1 MSPGTRPADGSKSVQ
16 VTKLSNQISR
26 HFKQFG
32 LRKAEFKRQ
41 KSLLIEKELQ
51 AHFKAKHETERAEG
65 DASERPASSPAA
77 SPSSKARGQSPSAQV
92 YMPPASPGKVSTRF
106 AASYPVWMHPC
117 IHPGAASQRPASQ
130 GSRIR
135 STSGGS
141 FPFGPSD
148 GFQAAEIATHP
159 LAMCMEVQQLH
170 FCCLTTAACTKDL
183 FLSADAEAL
192 RNVYL
197 FLIAR
202 TKTKIRAKLYR
213 IDEGHLETAET
224 EEDRLFGTSNR
235 EEELFQAVEEEAAA
249 LKANWETGLKQDPPE
264 MIERLGDLMAL
275 LGPRY
280 RTLSREA
287 VWEKALAGGMTAF
300 ERREK
305 RLGTA
310 AASALS
316 GHTRSRGQSKGR
328 PPSPE
333 RLQDYDPDGSARA
346 AWLQARDRE
355 QDGKALGR
363 RIKSVRGPS
372 HTYLLLE
379 RDLPF
384 RRLIADSNISNQRS
398 TCEVGG

>member
-77 SPSSKARGQSPSAQV
+77 SPTSKARGQSPSAQV

-141 FPFGPSD
+141 FPLGPSD
-148 GFQAAEIATHP
+148 GFQ
-159 LAMCMEVQQLH
+159 EVQQIVEPDTDPNGEKSEKL
-170 FCCLTTAACTKDL
+170 DL
-183 FLSADAEAL
+183 GLSSSTSTLAISRSRRASPKKTQGG
-192 RNVYL
+192 L
-197 FLIAR
+197 FFA
-202 TKTKIRAKLYR
+202 
-213 IDEGHLETAET
+213 GHLETAET

-264 MIERLGDLMAL
+264 IIERLGDLMGL

-316 GHTRSRGQSKGR
+316 GHSRSRGQSKGR

-363 RIKSVRGPS
+363 RIKSVSALGTS
-372 HTYLLLE
+372 VQ
-379 RDLPF
+379 LPLVSF
-384 RRLIADSNISNQRS
+384 
-398 TCEVGG
+398 

>member
-77 SPSSKARGQSPSAQV
+77 SPSSKARGQSPLAQA

-106 AASYPVWMHPC
+106 AASHPVWMHPC

-135 STSGGS
+135 STSGAS
-141 FPFGPSD
+141 FPFGLSE
-148 GFQAAEIATHP
+148 GFQTLVEP
-159 LAMCMEVQQLH
+159 D
-170 FCCLTTAACTKDL
+170 TTDPTGDK
-183 FLSADAEAL
+183 SE
-192 RNVYL
+192 
-197 FLIAR
+197 
-202 TKTKIRAKLYR
+202 R
-213 IDEGHLETAET
+213 IDLGLTSSTSSLPISRSRRASPKKPQGGLFFAGQLETAET
-224 EEDRLFGTSNR
+224 EEDRLFGTSSR

-249 LKANWETGLKQDPPE
+249 LKANWQTGLKQDPPE
-264 MIERLGDLMAL
+264 IIERLGDLMAL

-287 VWEKALAGGMTAF
+287 VWEKALAGGMTSF

-316 GHTRSRGQSKGR
+316 GHTRRGQSKGR

-355 QDGKALGR
+355 QEPGHGKALGR
-363 RIKSVRGPS
+363 RIKSVSALGS
-372 HTYLLLE
+372 SVQ
-379 RDLPF
+379 LPLVSF
-384 RRLIADSNISNQRS
+384 
-398 TCEVGG
+398 